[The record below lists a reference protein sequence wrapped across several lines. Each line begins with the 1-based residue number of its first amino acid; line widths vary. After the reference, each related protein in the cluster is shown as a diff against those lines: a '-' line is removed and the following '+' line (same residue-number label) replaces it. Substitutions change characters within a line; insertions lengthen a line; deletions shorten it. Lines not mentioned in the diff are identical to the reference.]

1 MEDELVGDVWEE
13 DGLGE
18 DELVVGE
25 LVVGELVVGGLVGV
39 VWVEVVVV

>member
-25 LVVGELVVGGLVGV
+25 LVVGGLVGV